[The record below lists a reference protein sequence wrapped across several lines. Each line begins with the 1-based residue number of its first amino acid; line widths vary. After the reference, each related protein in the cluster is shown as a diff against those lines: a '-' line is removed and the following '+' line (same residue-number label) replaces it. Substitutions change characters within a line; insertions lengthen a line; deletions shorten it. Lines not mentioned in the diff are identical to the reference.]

1 MNLSQ
6 NSENILEVSNVSFG
20 YDERNIISNI
30 NLTLRENELI
40 SLLGVSGSG
49 KSTLFNIIS
58 GLLKPNNGQVI
69 YRGKDIT
76 GKTGLISYSFQKDL
90 LLPYMTIEEN
100 VSLPLLI
107 KKEKK
112 TDAIK
117 KANEMLREFKLDA
130 YASKYPKELSGGMR
144 QRIALIR
151 TYLFSK
157 DVSLLDEPFSALDAI
172 TKYEMHEWY
181 MNMRNKYNIS
191 TIFITHDVDEAVLL
205 SDRIYILGDGTI
217 KSELKIEGKSRDNSF
232 KLSKEFLDYKKEVL
246 SCLESSNVL
255 IKS

>member
-1 MNLSQ
+1 
-6 NSENILEVSNVSFG
+6 
-20 YDERNIISNI
+20 
-30 NLTLRENELI
+30 
-40 SLLGVSGSG
+40 
-49 KSTLFNIIS
+49 
-58 GLLKPNNGQVI
+58 
-69 YRGKDIT
+69 
-76 GKTGLISYSFQKDL
+76 
-90 LLPYMTIEEN
+90 MTIEEN

-172 TKYEMHEWY
+172 TKDEMHEWY